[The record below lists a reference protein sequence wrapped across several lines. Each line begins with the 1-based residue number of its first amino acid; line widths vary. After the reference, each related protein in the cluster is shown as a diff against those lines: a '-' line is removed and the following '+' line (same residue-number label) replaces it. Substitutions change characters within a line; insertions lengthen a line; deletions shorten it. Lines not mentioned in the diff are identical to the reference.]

1 MKRAINIYFIFTLT
15 LLVLVIQSCK
25 EDNPIEPPSSQ
36 ETIVSPNAKVIS
48 DSVYQ
53 LNIITVS
60 VDSSNWTF
68 KKGNATID
76 GLKQGDF
83 LISNEGKGILRK
95 INTVQSLSDR
105 VVLGTTQAALTDVIQ
120 QCSIEF
126 STPIKSLK
134 VNKEKFLLDGVR
146 LQKNNGP
153 YEFFYEFNEVVIY
166 DDDNNPSTTNDQ
178 ILLNGNVGISPFY
191 NLSLSIHNWQLT
203 EMDISYNFQENVEI
217 SCEVKLPFWD
227 TDKVTTLASYEL
239 TPITFFIGVIPVVVT
254 PELDFD
260 IGINGEIYASLNIT
274 KVTQNAE
281 FSVGIAFANGHWTPY
296 ANESHNFSAE
306 PVSFSANAD
315 LKAYVGP
322 QLNML
327 IYGLAGPYARIGLF
341 GKLEIEAFPNPKA
354 ELYSGIELAAGI
366 KLEVFDH
373 NISNQEFPLILQVRS
388 KVWEQNNLT
397 GKITGLVKDAVT
409 GVPISNAK
417 IVCYKNNLPI
427 DSAYSISDGTFQ
439 ISIVPFN
446 DYKVVISKQGYI
458 NSDYS
463 NVIVEMFRTTTLET
477 VLQIDQSYNGSGNVE
492 GYILDALTGNGIY
505 DVNIKTRS
513 GINNRTGN
521 VIQSTQTNTSG
532 YYIINSLSAGNYTI
546 EVSKTN
552 YLTTYFTVVCL
563 GGTTNS
569 NQNGVI
575 SPIIPI
581 GETRIV
587 LTWGDNPN
595 DLDSHLTGPLN
606 DGTRFHIYYIHSGQN
621 SLWPTIVNLD
631 RDDVDSYG
639 PETTTLYQ
647 QINGVYRFSVHDFT
661 NRNDFNSYALSQS
674 GAQVRVYKNTG
685 LVANFIVP
693 PNILGNLWTVF
704 EMSGPNIIPI
714 NTFSN
719 ISSPGDITS
728 PIRINEEL
736 NSFPEK

>member
-1 MKRAINIYFIFTLT
+1 MKRVINLFFVIIF
-15 LLVLVIQSCK
+15 VLSIILFQSCNK
-25 EDNPIEPPSSQ
+25 DNPTEPSTTQ
-36 ETIVSPNAKVIS
+36 DVIISPYAKVMS
-48 DSVYQ
+48 DSTYQ
-53 LNIITVS
+53 INFLTVS
-60 VDSSNWTF
+60 ADSSSWTF
-68 KKGNATID
+68 KKGDETID

-95 INTVQSLSDR
+95 INSIQSLNDK
-105 VVLGTTQAALTDVIQ
+105 VVLSTTKAALTDVIQ
-120 QCSIEF
+120 QCSVEF
-126 STPIKSLK
+126 SAPIKSSN
-134 VNKEKFLLDGVR
+134 VFKEKFLLEGVR

-153 YEFFYEFNEVVIY
+153 YEFFYEFNDVVIY
-166 DDDNNPSTTNDQ
+166 DDDNNPSTTTDQ
-178 ILLNGNVGISPFY
+178 ILLNGQVGISPFY
-191 NLSLSIHNWQLT
+191 NLSLAIHNWQLT

-227 TDKVTTLASYEL
+227 TDKVKTLASYEL

-260 IGINGEIYASLNIT
+260 IGINGEIYASLNIA

-281 FSVGIAFANGHWTPY
+281 FSVGIAFANGNWTPY

-327 IYGLAGPYARIGLF
+327 IYGLAGPYTRIGLF

-354 ELYSGIELAAGI
+354 ELYAGIEAAAGV

-373 NISNQEFPLILQVRS
+373 NISSKEFPEIFGLKI

-397 GKITGLVKDAVT
+397 GKVSGLVKDAVT

-427 DSAYSISDGTFQ
+427 DSAYSIADGTF
-439 ISIVPFN
+439 ILSIAPYN
-446 DYKVVISKQGYI
+446 NYKVVFSKLGYI
-458 NSDYS
+458 NSEYN

-477 VLQIDQSYNGSGNVE
+477 ILQIDQSYNGSGNIE
-492 GYILDALTGNGIY
+492 GYILDALTGDGISA
-505 DVNIKTRS
+505 VNLKARS
-513 GINNRTGN
+513 GINNKTGN
-521 VIQSTQTNTSG
+521 VILSTQTNSSG
-532 YYIINSLSAGNYTI
+532 YYLANSLSAGNYTI
-546 EVSKTN
+546 EVSKSG

-569 NQNGVI
+569 NQNGVLA
-575 SPIIPI
+575 PVIPI

-587 LTWGDNPN
+587 LTWGENPN

-621 SLWPTIVNLD
+621 SPWPTIVNLD

-647 QINGVYRFSVHDFT
+647 QINGIYRFSVHDFT
-661 NRNDFNSYALSQS
+661 NRNNFNSYALSLS

-693 PNILGNLWTVF
+693 QNNLGNLWTVF

-719 ISSPGDITS
+719 ISSPSDITS
-728 PIRINEEL
+728 PIRINGDL